1 MTSVPIVYGHI
12 YTKNRLLNFIQECIN
27 HICITICLIVH
38 INVPGLIFGFA
49 DKICGICLPQR
60 IILTFG
66 GKNNNN
72 LFEVVQLQL
81 MFEGLE

>member
-27 HICITICLIVH
+27 HICITIRLIVH

-49 DKICGICLPQR
+49 DKICGILL
-60 IILTFG
+60 ITTENNFNFW
-66 GKNNNN
+66 GKKNKKKNN
-72 LFEVVQLQL
+72 LFEVV
-81 MFEGLE
+81 